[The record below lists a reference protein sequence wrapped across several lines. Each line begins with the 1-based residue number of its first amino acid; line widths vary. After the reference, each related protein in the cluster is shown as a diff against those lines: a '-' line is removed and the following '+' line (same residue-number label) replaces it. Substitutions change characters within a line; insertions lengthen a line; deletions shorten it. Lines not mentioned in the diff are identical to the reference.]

1 MPAGTSG
8 SVLVVIVSPPSP
20 ARGLDRR
27 YQLRPGCVMQ
37 ACRKDTI
44 CPEVAAE
51 DHQQHNEQAEYQK
64 CILESFHFTPRFEN
78 PFTTVTYQTATAC
91 TLGAVSPVATG
102 VTGSAFFAAAA
113 AVGAVR

>member
-1 MPAGTSG
+1 MNQNWCPGECAEESAH
-8 SVLVVIVSPPSP
+8 LV
-20 ARGLDRR
+20 G
-27 YQLRPGCVMQ
+27 
-37 ACRKDTI
+37 
-44 CPEVAAE
+44 PEVAAE

-91 TLGAVSPVATG
+91 TLGAGSPVATG
-102 VTGSAFFAAAA
+102 MTASPFFFAAAAA